1 MSIAH
6 IVAVIVCTGLA
17 TIGYGIARDPRKK
30 QGSYMSRRR
39 IAIIAVGVILTIV
52 VPAIILTINGTREQP
67 EPAYNND
74 HFNTHAP
81 TADPPARP

>member
-6 IVAVIVCTGLA
+6 IIAVIVCAGLA
-17 TIGYGIARDPRKK
+17 TIGYGIARDPRTK

-39 IAIIAVGVILTIV
+39 IAIIAAGIILTIV
-52 VPAIILTINGTREQP
+52 VPAIILMIDATREQP

-74 HFNTHAP
+74 HFSNNAP